1 MMEEAYMADNYSIVE
16 PLGNRY
22 SNSKLERYWK
32 SFEGKYGLRT
42 SRIIQFDPYASM
54 SRCPVKYILEKFELC
69 QDVPNEKWIE
79 DNLRLFIREEAMG
92 AVGDT
97 PQNFPPKI
105 DGEIFLPD
113 EYLESFL
120 HNSEWENFLKLE
132 LPKDD
137 SYTEMARCIYGLLC
151 NPQIGSSKNA
161 TNNDKDTFISRVLP
175 LLEQKKRLLFILPG
189 FPFKDQNRFRVP
201 YDASCVDFSEI
212 SFLIRL
218 HNLIQALY
226 QVHPFGAEA
235 LVLSDGRLYQD
246 IFYIDSRDVED
257 YQWRLHDFRNKLNI
271 QGEVSIIDLKDLI
284 ERADES
290 GEVSKIIGCIEEV
303 ISNRFK
309 REDFFQG
316 LVQGMKWNLNSRKL
330 LEDYCDVD
338 AWSIIRCSRN
348 DIKEDLLVAW
358 DWYHKLAEEA
368 ATKYAATNLMLKWTN
383 LLQKFFPESIRCTV
397 HPKENQFALA
407 MNYAWNGV
415 AWSGKWP
422 GNIKDIS
429 TVPFYTLEEQKIKL
443 VRFRSNHYPC
453 FFTEEPYDQ
462 VLDCAK
468 NVLKADG
475 WNVDNIFGREFNIY
489 DLNEFIELGRGD
501 ENFAWERQ
509 EMSDE
514 YYKALLQ
521 FRIGHYKKYGFGVH
535 AIFIDGHLVG
545 QMGLQVLD
553 EQKRQLEY
561 VIFLGKDYTQKGIG
575 TKLLKYLFDRCKDEG
590 IETIYGVIRSDNDIS
605 KHIVNKFGGRMIKT
619 MAHYHQTGVL
629 YEIKLK

>member
-1 MMEEAYMADNYSIVE
+1 MADNYSIVE

-246 IFYIDSRDVED
+246 IFYIDSKDVED

-271 QGEVSIIDLKDLI
+271 QGDVSIIDLKNLI

-290 GEVSKIIGCIEEV
+290 GEVSKIIECIEEV
-303 ISNRFK
+303 ISNHFK

-462 VLDCAK
+462 VLDYAK

-575 TKLLKYLFDRCKDEG
+575 TELLKYLFDRCKDEG

>member
-22 SNSKLERYWK
+22 GNSKLERYWK

-54 SRCPVKYILEKFELC
+54 SRCPIKYILEKFELC
-69 QDVPNEKWIE
+69 QDTPDEKWIE
-79 DNLRLFIREEAMG
+79 ENLKSFIREEAMRATG
-92 AVGDT
+92 NM
-97 PQNFPPKI
+97 PQNFSPKI

-120 HNSEWENFLKLE
+120 YNSEWENFLKME

-137 SYTEMARCIYGLLC
+137 SYSEMARCIYGLLC
-151 NPQIGSSKNA
+151 NPQIGSSRNA
-161 TNNDKDTFISRVLP
+161 TNNYKGTFISRVLP

-212 SFLIRL
+212 SFMIRL

-246 IFYIDSRDVED
+246 IFYIDSKDVED
-257 YQWRLHDFRNKLNI
+257 YQWRLYDFRNKLNI
-271 QGEVSIIDLKDLI
+271 QGDVSIIDLKDLI

-290 GEVSKIIGCIEEV
+290 GEISKIIKYIEKV
-303 ISNRFK
+303 ISGRFK
-309 REDFFQG
+309 DEYFFQG
-316 LVQGMKWNLNSRKL
+316 LVQGMKWNMNSRKL
-330 LEDYCDVD
+330 LEDYSDID
-338 AWSIIRCSRN
+338 AWSILRNSRN
-348 DIKEDLLVAW
+348 EIKEDLLQTW
-358 DWYHKLAEEA
+358 DWYHKIAEEA
-368 ATKYAATNLMLKWTN
+368 AIKYAATNLMLKWTD
-383 LLQKFFPESIRCTV
+383 LLSKFFPESIRCTV

-415 AWSGKWP
+415 AWSEKWP
-422 GNIKDIS
+422 RNIKDIS
-429 TVPFYTLEEQKIKL
+429 TVPFYTLEDHKIKL

-453 FFTEEPYDQ
+453 FFTEESYDQ
-462 VLDCAK
+462 ILDYAK

-475 WNVDNIFGREFNIY
+475 WNVDNIFGREFSIY
-489 DLNEFIELGRGD
+489 DLNEFVELGRGD

-509 EMSDE
+509 KMSDE

-521 FRIGHYKKYGFGVH
+521 FRISHYKKYGFGIH
-535 AIFIDGHLVG
+535 AIFAEGHLIG

-553 EQKRQLEY
+553 EQKKQLEY

-575 TKLLKYLFDRCKDEG
+575 TKLLKYLFNRCKDEG

-605 KHIVNKFGGRMIKT
+605 KHIVNKFGGKMIKT
-619 MAHYHQTGVL
+619 MAHYHQTGIL

>member
-1 MMEEAYMADNYSIVE
+1 
-16 PLGNRY
+16 
-22 SNSKLERYWK
+22 
-32 SFEGKYGLRT
+32 
-42 SRIIQFDPYASM
+42 M

-69 QDVPNEKWIE
+69 EDVPNEKWIE
-79 DNLRLFIREEAMG
+79 DNLKLFIREEAMG
-92 AVGDT
+92 AVGDRS
-97 PQNFPPKI
+97 QNFLPKI

-151 NPQIGSSKNA
+151 NPQIGSSRNA
-161 TNNDKDTFISRVLP
+161 TNNDKEIFISRVLP

-201 YDASCVDFSEI
+201 YDAACVDFSEI

-246 IFYIDSRDVED
+246 IFYIDSKDVDD

-271 QGEVSIIDLKDLI
+271 QGDVSIIDLKDLI

-290 GEVSKIIGCIEEV
+290 GEVSKIIECIEEV

-309 REDFFQG
+309 KEDFFQG
-316 LVQGMKWNLNSRKL
+316 LVQGMKWNMNSRKL
-330 LEDYCDVD
+330 LEDYCDDD

-415 AWSGKWP
+415 AWSEKWP

-429 TVPFYTLEEQKIKL
+429 TVPFYTLEEHKIKL

-462 VLDCAK
+462 VLDYAQ

-489 DLNEFIELGRGD
+489 DLNEFVELGRGD

-575 TKLLKYLFDRCKDEG
+575 TKLLKYLFDRCKEEG

>member
-1 MMEEAYMADNYSIVE
+1 MVDNYSIVE

-79 DNLRLFIREEAMG
+79 DNLKLFIREEAMG
-92 AVGDT
+92 AVGDM
-97 PQNFPPKI
+97 PQNFLPKI
-105 DGEIFLPD
+105 DGEIFLAD

-151 NPQIGSSKNA
+151 NPQIGSSRNA
-161 TNNDKDTFISRVLP
+161 TNNDKEIFISRVLP

-189 FPFKDQNRFRVP
+189 FPFKDQNRFRIP

-235 LVLSDGRLYQD
+235 LILSDGHLYQD
-246 IFYIDSRDVED
+246 IFYIDSKDVDD

-271 QGEVSIIDLKDLI
+271 QVDVSIIDLKDLI
-284 ERADES
+284 ERADEI
-290 GEVSKIIGCIEEV
+290 GEVSKIIECIEEI

-309 REDFFQG
+309 KEDFFQG
-316 LVQGMKWNLNSRKL
+316 LVQGMKWNMNSRKL
-330 LEDYCDVD
+330 LEDYCDDD

-348 DIKEDLLVAW
+348 DIKKDLLVAW
-358 DWYHKLAEEA
+358 DWYHKLAEEV
-368 ATKYAATNLMLKWTN
+368 ATKYAAANLMLKWTN

-415 AWSGKWP
+415 AWSEKWP
-422 GNIKDIS
+422 ENIKDIS
-429 TVPFYTLEEQKIKL
+429 TVPFYALEEHKIKL

-462 VLDCAK
+462 VLDYAQ

-489 DLNEFIELGRGD
+489 DLNEFVELGRGD

-509 EMSDE
+509 EMSNE

-575 TKLLKYLFDRCKDEG
+575 TKLLKYLFNRCKNEG

>member
-1 MMEEAYMADNYSIVE
+1 MADNYSIVE

-54 SRCPVKYILEKFELC
+54 SRCPVKYILEKFELY

-79 DNLRLFIREEAMG
+79 DNLKLFIREEAMG
-92 AVGDT
+92 VIGDT
-97 PQNFPPKI
+97 PQNFLPKI
-105 DGEIFLPD
+105 DGEIFLSD

-151 NPQIGSSKNA
+151 NPKIGSSKNA
-161 TNNDKDTFISRVLP
+161 TNNDKDIFISRVLP

-246 IFYIDSRDVED
+246 IFYIDSKDVDD

-271 QGEVSIIDLKDLI
+271 QGDVSIIDLKDLI

-290 GEVSKIIGCIEEV
+290 GEISKIVECIEEV

-309 REDFFQG
+309 EEEFFQG
-316 LVQGMKWNLNSRKL
+316 LVQGMKWNMNSRKL
-330 LEDYCDVD
+330 LGNYCDVD
-338 AWSIIRCSRN
+338 AWSIIRCNRN

-407 MNYAWNGV
+407 INYAWNGV
-415 AWSGKWP
+415 AWSEKWP
-422 GNIKDIS
+422 GNMKDIS
-429 TVPFYTLEEQKIKL
+429 TVPFYTLEEHKIKL

-462 VLDCAK
+462 VLDYAQ

>member
-1 MMEEAYMADNYSIVE
+1 MADNYSIVE

-246 IFYIDSRDVED
+246 IFYIDSKDVED

-271 QGEVSIIDLKDLI
+271 QGDVSIIDLKDLI

-290 GEVSKIIGCIEEV
+290 GEVSKIIECIEEV

-309 REDFFQG
+309 REYFFQG

-462 VLDCAK
+462 VLDYAK

>member
-1 MMEEAYMADNYSIVE
+1 MADNYSIVE

-22 SNSKLERYWK
+22 SKSKLERYWK

-54 SRCPVKYILEKFELC
+54 SRCPVKYTLEKFELC
-69 QDVPNEKWIE
+69 QDIPNEKWIE
-79 DNLRLFIREEAMG
+79 DNLRLFIREEAMSVVSD
-92 AVGDT
+92 A
-97 PQNFPPKI
+97 PQKFLPKI

-113 EYLESFL
+113 EYLENFL

-161 TNNDKDTFISRVLP
+161 TNNDKDIFVSRVLP

-235 LVLSDGRLYQD
+235 LVLSDGRIYQD
-246 IFYIDSRDVED
+246 IFYIDPKDVDD
-257 YQWRLHDFRNKLNI
+257 YQWKLHDFRNKLNI
-271 QGEVSIIDLKDLI
+271 QGDVSIIDLKDLI

-290 GEVSKIIGCIEEV
+290 GEVSRITECIEEV
-303 ISNRFK
+303 ISSRFK
-309 REDFFQG
+309 REEFFQG
-316 LVQGMKWNLNSRKL
+316 LVQGMKWNMNSRKL
-330 LEDYCDVD
+330 LKDYCDVD
-338 AWSIIRCSRN
+338 AWSIIRCCRN
-348 DIKEDLLVAW
+348 DIKEDLLVTW

-415 AWSGKWP
+415 AWSEKWP

-429 TVPFYTLEEQKIKL
+429 TVPFYTLEEHEIKL
-443 VRFRSNHYPC
+443 VKFRSNHFPC
-453 FFTEEPYDQ
+453 FFTEEPYNQ
-462 VLDCAK
+462 VLDNAK

-475 WNVDNIFGREFNIY
+475 WNVYNIFGREFNIY

-575 TKLLKYLFDRCKDEG
+575 TKLLKYLFERCKNEG